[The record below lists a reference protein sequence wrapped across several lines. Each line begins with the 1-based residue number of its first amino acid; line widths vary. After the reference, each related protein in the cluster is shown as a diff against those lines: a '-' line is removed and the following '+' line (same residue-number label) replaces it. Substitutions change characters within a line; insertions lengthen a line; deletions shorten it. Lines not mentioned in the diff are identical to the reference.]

1 MAKKGKTSSPA
12 TSSKPK
18 MTKAERK
25 EKYTRL
31 ARDRSAQQALRRK
44 GQRLV
49 CFHCRERGHA
59 VEHCPNVTAGS
70 KGPRGAARS
79 KCCYKCGSTEHGLG
93 ACPQR
98 NEGDADD
105 LPFATCFVCGEK
117 GHLASSCSNNEKG
130 IYINGGECKTCGS
143 KQHLSKDCPKRVEG
157 KQKKAEED
165 SDDDSQKFADLLE
178 GEGDDHVVPEDPI
191 IQQSE
196 RPVETKAPKPKPR
209 VVKF

>member
-1 MAKKGKTSSPA
+1 MVKNGKQSSPA
-12 TSSKPK
+12 SSKPK

-70 KGPRGAARS
+70 KGPTRI

-98 NEGDADD
+98 NVGAAHD
-105 LPFATCFVCGEK
+105 LPFATCFVCGGK

-143 KQHLSKDCPKRVEG
+143 KQHLSKDCPKREEA
-157 KQKKAEED
+157 KQKKAEDDSDED
-165 SDDDSQKFADLLE
+165 SQQFADLLE
-178 GEGDDHVVPEDPI
+178 GEGDEYVATKDTAKE
-191 IQQSE
+191 SE
-196 RPVETKAPKPKPR
+196 PPDEAKASKTKRR